1 VECEGVDHV
10 AGLMQGIVNVV
21 GQEEGAVTQKEKV
34 DATGVVQEQSRYA
47 MMREG

>member
-10 AGLMQGIVNVV
+10 AGLMQGIMNIV
-21 GQEEGAVTQKEKV
+21 GQEEGVVTRKEKV
-34 DATGVVQEQSRYA
+34 VATGVVQERSRYA